1 MTKQGFQRLYIN
13 PSRLIFDNTLV
24 LKKRKTMKKSTLFH
38 KWGTFNKGTDW
49 KSIQISFANHL
60 EYSLSKDQYTATDR
74 DLYLSLALSA
84 RDRLI
89 ERWIRTQ
96 QLYYNH
102 DVKRVYYLSAE
113 YLMGRLLV
121 NNLINLGIYNESKKA
136 MDGLNIEMEELV
148 ENEPDMGLGNGGL
161 GRLASCFLDSMA
173 TLEIPAYGY
182 GIRYE
187 FGIFDQAIRN
197 LGQVELPENWL
208 KYTNP
213 WEIARP
219 EYSFTVKFYGK
230 IKQIILPDGKLKTEW
245 IDTNDLI
252 GIAYDTPI
260 SGYANN
266 TVNTLR
272 LWSARASK
280 EFDLKYFQHGNYLK
294 AVEEKNIS
302 ENISKV
308 LYPNDELF
316 VGRELRLKQEYF
328 FVSCSIQD
336 IIRRYLVNHDSF
348 DEFPEKVAIQ
358 MNDTHPALAIPE
370 LMRLFLDEHNLD
382 WDKAWNITVRSC
394 AYTNHTLLSEA
405 LEKWPVAMFESLL
418 PRHLQI
424 IYEINRRFL
433 RDVSVR
439 YLGDGSQLQ
448 RMSIVEEDVEKR
460 IRMAHLAIVGS
471 HSVNGVAALHTKL
484 LKANKLKDFDEMYPG
499 KFNNKTN
506 GITPRRWLLA
516 SNPKLSELI
525 TLRIGNEW
533 AKDLEQLRKI
543 EPFVEDANF
552 IKEWKAVKLYNKKQL
567 AKIIKKQT
575 GIIVDPNS
583 IFDIQVK
590 RIHEYKRQLM
600 NIIHIIYCWLKL
612 KQDPDFSMH
621 PRTFIFGG
629 KAAPGYI
636 TAKTIIR
643 LICHVAEM
651 VNRDASTNNI
661 IKVVFIPNYRV
672 SLAEKIFPSADVSQQ
687 ISTAGLEASG
697 TSNMKFALNGAL
709 TVGTLDGANIEIMEE
724 VGREN
729 IFIFGL
735 TAQEV
740 SDMRQDYNP
749 LNYYGKDPLLVKAI
763 ELIRN
768 GFFSP
773 EEPEIF
779 HSLVDLLLNEDKY
792 FVLADFESYFNCQRE
807 VDCLY
812 RDQDAWSKKAILNIA
827 RIGKFSSDRT
837 IMEYNR
843 DIWHTEPWPVLK
855 E

>member
-1 MTKQGFQRLYIN
+1 
-13 PSRLIFDNTLV
+13 
-24 LKKRKTMKKSTLFH
+24 MKKSTLFNN
-38 KWGTFNKGTDW
+38 WGTFSKGTDW

-89 ERWIRTQ
+89 ERWIKTQ

-121 NNLINLGIYNESKKA
+121 NNLINLGIYKETKRA
-136 MDGLNIEMEELV
+136 MEELNIDLDDLC

-208 KYTNP
+208 KYANP

-219 EYSFTVKFYGK
+219 EYSFTVHFYGR
-230 IKQIILPDGKLKTEW
+230 IKQIILPDGTLKTEW
-245 IDTNDLI
+245 ADTNDVI
-252 GIAYDTPI
+252 GIAYDIPI
-260 SGYANN
+260 DGYDNN

-280 EFDLKYFQHGNYLK
+280 EFDLKYFQHGDYLK

-316 VGRELRLKQEYF
+316 EGRELRLKQEYF

-336 IIRRYLVNHDSF
+336 IVRRYLVNHDSF
-348 DEFPEKVAIQ
+348 DEFPDKIAIQ

-370 LMRLFLDEHNLD
+370 LMRLLLDEHGLD
-382 WDKAWNITVRSC
+382 WEKAWDITSRTC

-405 LEKWPVAMFESLL
+405 LEKWPVPMFEALL

-433 RDVSVR
+433 RDVAVR
-439 YLGDGSQLQ
+439 YLGDETRMRG
-448 RMSIVEEDVEKR
+448 MSIIEEDTEKR

-471 HSVNGVAALHTKL
+471 HSVNGVAELHSRL
-484 LKANKLKDFDEMYPG
+484 LKEKVLKDFDEMYPG

-516 SNPKLSELI
+516 GNQKLSELI
-525 TLRIGNEW
+525 SSRIGNEW
-533 AKDLEQLRKI
+533 AKDLDQLRKI
-543 EPFVEDANF
+543 EPF
-552 IKEWKAVKLYNKKQL
+552 IKDSGFVKAWKAVKLANKERL
-567 AKIIKKQT
+567 AGIIHDNT
-575 GIIVDPNS
+575 GIRIDPGS
-583 IFDIQVK
+583 IYDIQVK
-590 RIHEYKRQLM
+590 RIHEYKRQLL
-600 NIIHIIYCWLKL
+600 NIIHVVYCWLKL
-612 KQDPDFSMH
+612 KQEPGFSMH
-621 PRTFIFGG
+621 PRTFFFGG
-629 KAAPGYI
+629 KAAPGYF

-651 VNRDASTNNI
+651 LNRDSSTNGT

-672 SLAEKIFPSADVSQQ
+672 SLAEKIFPAADLSEQ
-687 ISTAGLEASG
+687 ISTAGFEASG

-709 TVGTLDGANIEIMEE
+709 TIGTLDGANIEIMEE

-735 TAQEV
+735 TAEEV
-740 SDMRQDYNP
+740 SERRQNYNP
-749 LNYYGKDPLLVKAI
+749 REYYAKDPILARAI
-763 ELIRN
+763 DLIRE

-773 EEPEIF
+773 EEPNIF
-779 HSLVDLLLNEDKY
+779 HGLVDLLLNDDRY
-792 FVLADFESYFNCQRE
+792 FILADFEAYYNCNRE
-807 VDCLY
+807 VDALY
-812 RDQDAWSKKAILNIA
+812 RDQDEWTKKAILNVA
-827 RIGKFSSDRT
+827 RMGKFSSDRT

-843 DIWHTEPWPVLK
+843 DIWHAEPWPVIK

>member
-1 MTKQGFQRLYIN
+1 MKK
-13 PSRLIFDNTLV
+13 NTL
-24 LKKRKTMKKSTLFH
+24 FNN
-38 KWGTFNKGTDW
+38 WGTFSKGTDW

-121 NNLINLGIYNESKKA
+121 NNLINLGIYKDTKRA
-136 MDGLNIEMEELV
+136 MEELNIDLDDLC

-208 KYTNP
+208 KYANP

-219 EYSFTVKFYGK
+219 EYSFTVHFYGR

-245 IDTNDLI
+245 VDTNDVI
-252 GIAYDTPI
+252 GIAYDIPI
-260 SGYANN
+260 DGYDNN

-280 EFDLKYFQHGNYLK
+280 EFDLKYFQHGDYLK

-316 VGRELRLKQEYF
+316 EGRELRLKQEYF

-336 IIRRYLVNHDSF
+336 IVRRYLVNHDTF
-348 DEFPEKVAIQ
+348 DEFPDKVAIQ

-370 LMRLFLDEHNLD
+370 LMRLLLDEQGLD
-382 WDKAWNITVRSC
+382 WEKAWDITSRTC

-405 LEKWPVAMFESLL
+405 LEKWPIPMFESLL

-433 RDVSVR
+433 RDVAVR
-439 YLGDGSQLQ
+439 FLGDENRMRG
-448 RMSIVEEDVEKR
+448 MSIIEEDTEKR

-471 HSVNGVAALHTKL
+471 HSVNGVAELHSRL
-484 LKANKLKDFDEMYPG
+484 LKEKVLKDFDEMYPG

-516 SNPKLSELI
+516 GNPRLSELI
-525 TLRIGNEW
+525 TSRIGNEW
-533 AKDLEQLRKI
+533 VKDLDQLHKI
-543 EPFVEDANF
+543 EPFIKDSGFV
-552 IKEWKAVKLYNKKQL
+552 KEWKAVKLANKEWL
-567 AKIIKKQT
+567 AKIIKDNT
-575 GIIVDPNS
+575 GIQIDPGS

-590 RIHEYKRQLM
+590 RIHEYKRQLL
-600 NIIHIIYCWLKL
+600 NIIHVVYCWLKL
-612 KQDPDFSMH
+612 KQEPDFSMH
-621 PRTFIFGG
+621 PRTFLFGG
-629 KAAPGYI
+629 KAAPGYF

-651 VNRDASTNNI
+651 LNRDTSTNKT

-672 SLAEKIFPSADVSQQ
+672 SLAEKIFPAADLSEQ
-687 ISTAGLEASG
+687 ISTAGFEASG

-709 TVGTLDGANIEIMEE
+709 TLGTLDGANIEIMEE

-735 TAQEV
+735 TAEEV
-740 SDMRQDYNP
+740 STRWPSYNP
-749 LNYYGKDPLLVKAI
+749 REYYAKDPLLARAI
-763 ELIRN
+763 DLIRE

-773 EEPEIF
+773 EEPNIF
-779 HSLVDLLLNEDKY
+779 HSLVDLLLNDDRY
-792 FVLADFESYFNCQRE
+792 FVLTDFESYYNSNRE
-807 VDCLY
+807 VDALY
-812 RDQDAWSKKAILNIA
+812 RDQDAWTKKAILNVA
-827 RIGKFSSDRT
+827 RMGKFSSDRT

-843 DIWHTEPWPVLK
+843 DIWHAEPWPVIK

>member
-1 MTKQGFQRLYIN
+1 MSY
-13 PSRLIFDNTLV
+13 S
-24 LKKRKTMKKSTLFH
+24 KKNKPMKKSNLFRD
-38 KWGTFNKGTDW
+38 WGTFNKGTDW

-60 EYSLSKDQYTATDR
+60 EYSLSKDQYTATER
-74 DLYLSLALSA
+74 DLYLSLALA
-84 RDRLI
+84 TRDRLI

-113 YLMGRLLV
+113 YLMGRLLI
-121 NNLINLGIYNESKKA
+121 NNIINLGIYHETKRA
-136 MDGLNIEMEELV
+136 MEELNIELDDLA

-208 KYTNP
+208 KYANP

-219 EYSFTVKFYGK
+219 EYSFTVHFYGR

-245 IDTNDLI
+245 ADTNDVI
-252 GIAYDTPI
+252 GIAYDIPI
-260 SGYANN
+260 DGYDNN

-280 EFDLKYFQHGNYLK
+280 EFDLKYFQHGDYLK

-316 VGRELRLKQEYF
+316 EGRELRLKQEYF

-336 IIRRYLVNHDSF
+336 IVRRYLVNHDTF
-348 DEFPEKVAIQ
+348 DEFPDKVAIQ

-370 LMRLFLDEHNLD
+370 LMRLLLDEQRLD
-382 WDKAWNITVRSC
+382 WEKAWDITSRTC

-405 LEKWPVAMFESLL
+405 LEKWSVPMFGALL

-439 YLGDGSQLQ
+439 YLGDENKM
-448 RMSIVEEDVEKR
+448 RDMSIIEEDTEKR

-471 HSVNGVAALHTKL
+471 HSVNGVASLHSRL
-484 LKANKLKDFDEMYPG
+484 LKEKELKDFDEMYPG

-516 SNPKLSELI
+516 GNPRLSELI
-525 TLRIGNEW
+525 TSRIGNEW
-533 AKDLEQLRKI
+533 AKDLDQLRKI
-543 EPFVEDANF
+543 EPFIKDSGFV
-552 IKEWKAVKLYNKKQL
+552 KEWKAVKLANKERL
-567 AKIIKKQT
+567 VKIIKDST
-575 GIIVDPNS
+575 GIQIDPDS
-583 IFDIQVK
+583 VFDIQVK
-590 RIHEYKRQLM
+590 RIHEYKRQLL
-600 NIIHIIYCWLKL
+600 NILHIVYCWLKL
-612 KQDPDFSMH
+612 KNEPDFSMH
-621 PRTFIFGG
+621 SRTFLFGG
-629 KAAPGYI
+629 KAAPGYF

-651 VNRDASTNNI
+651 LNRDTSTNKT

-672 SLAEKIFPSADVSQQ
+672 SLAEKIFPAADLSEQ
-687 ISTAGLEASG
+687 ISTAGFEASG
-697 TSNMKFALNGAL
+697 TSNMKFALNGAM
-709 TVGTLDGANIEIMEE
+709 TIGTLDGANIEIMEE

-735 TAQEV
+735 TAEEV
-740 SDMRQDYNP
+740 SARKHSYSSRE
-749 LNYYGKDPLLVKAI
+749 YYLKDPLLARAI
-763 ELIRN
+763 DLIRE

-773 EEPEIF
+773 EEPNIF
-779 HSLVDLLLNEDKY
+779 HGLVDLLLNDDRY
-792 FVLADFESYFNCQRE
+792 FILADFESYYNANRD
-807 VDCLY
+807 VDALY
-812 RDQDAWSKKAILNIA
+812 RDQDAWTKKTILNVA
-827 RIGKFSSDRT
+827 RMGKFSSDRT

-843 DIWHTEPWPVLK
+843 DIWHAEPWPVLK

>member
-1 MTKQGFQRLYIN
+1 MSY
-13 PSRLIFDNTLV
+13 S
-24 LKKRKTMKKSTLFH
+24 KKNKPMKKSNLFRD
-38 KWGTFNKGTDW
+38 WGTFNKGTDW
-49 KSIQISFANHL
+49 KSLQISFANHL
-60 EYSLSKDQYTATDR
+60 EYSLSKDQYTATER
-74 DLYLSLALSA
+74 DLYLSLALA
-84 RDRLI
+84 TRDRLI

-113 YLMGRLLV
+113 YLMGRLLI
-121 NNLINLGIYNESKKA
+121 NNLINVGIYHETKRA
-136 MDGLNIEMEELV
+136 MDELNIELEDLA

-208 KYTNP
+208 KYANP

-219 EYSFTVKFYGK
+219 EYSFTVHFYGR

-245 IDTNDLI
+245 ADTNDVI
-252 GIAYDTPI
+252 GIAYDIPI
-260 SGYANN
+260 DGYDNN

-280 EFDLKYFQHGNYLK
+280 EFDLKYFQHGDYLK

-316 VGRELRLKQEYF
+316 EGRELRLKQEYF

-336 IIRRYLVNHDSF
+336 IVRRYLVNHDTF
-348 DEFPEKVAIQ
+348 DEFPNKVAIQ

-370 LMRLFLDEHNLD
+370 LMRLLLDEHGLD
-382 WDKAWNITVRSC
+382 WEKAWDITSRTC

-405 LEKWPVAMFESLL
+405 LEKWPVPMFEALL

-433 RDVSVR
+433 RDVAVR
-439 YLGDGSQLQ
+439 YLGDEN
-448 RMSIVEEDVEKR
+448 RMRKMSIIEEDTEKR

-471 HSVNGVAALHTKL
+471 HSVNGVAALHSRL
-484 LKANKLKDFDEMYPG
+484 LKEKELKDFDEMYPG

-516 SNPKLSELI
+516 GNPRLSDLI
-525 TLRIGNEW
+525 TSRIGNEW
-533 AKDLEQLRKI
+533 AKDLDQLRKI
-543 EPFVEDANF
+543 EPFIEDQGF
-552 IKEWKAVKLYNKKQL
+552 VKEWKAVKLANKEQL
-567 AKIIKKQT
+567 SKIILDNT
-575 GIIVDPNS
+575 GIQINS
-583 IFDIQVK
+583 GSIYDIQVK
-590 RIHEYKRQLM
+590 RIHEYKRQLL
-600 NIIHIIYCWLKL
+600 NILHVIYCWLKL
-612 KQDPDFSMH
+612 KQEPDFSMH
-621 PRTFIFGG
+621 PRTFLFGG

-651 VNRDASTNNI
+651 LNRDASTNNT
-661 IKVVFIPNYRV
+661 IKVLFIPNYRV
-672 SLAEKIFPSADVSQQ
+672 SLAEKIFPAADLSEQ
-687 ISTAGLEASG
+687 ISTAGFEASG

-709 TVGTLDGANIEIMEE
+709 TIGTLDGANIEIMEE

-729 IFIFGL
+729 MFIFGL
-735 TAQEV
+735 TAEEV
-740 SDMRQDYNP
+740 SAKRQDYNP
-749 LNYYGKDPLLVKAI
+749 LEYYAKDPLLARSI
-763 ELIRN
+763 DLIRE

-773 EEPEIF
+773 EEPNIF
-779 HSLVDLLLNEDKY
+779 HGLVDLLLNEDRY
-792 FVLADFESYFNCQRE
+792 FILADFESYYNCNRD
-807 VDCLY
+807 VDTLY
-812 RDQDAWSKKAILNIA
+812 RDQDAWTEKAILNVA
-827 RIGKFSSDRT
+827 RMGKFSSDRT

-843 DIWHTEPWPVLK
+843 DIWHAEPWPVLK

>member
-1 MTKQGFQRLYIN
+1 MKK
-13 PSRLIFDNTLV
+13 NTL
-24 LKKRKTMKKSTLFH
+24 FNN
-38 KWGTFNKGTDW
+38 WGTFSKGTDW

-121 NNLINLGIYNESKKA
+121 NNLINLGIYKETKKA
-136 MDGLNIEMEELV
+136 MEELNIDLNDLC

-219 EYSFTVKFYGK
+219 EYSFSVHFYGK
-230 IKQIILPDGKLKTEW
+230 VKQIILPDGKLKTEW
-245 IDTNDLI
+245 VDTNDVI
-252 GIAYDTPI
+252 GIAYDIPI
-260 SGYANN
+260 DGYENN

-280 EFDLKYFQHGNYLK
+280 EFDLKYFQHGDYLK

-316 VGRELRLKQEYF
+316 EGRELRLKQEYF

-336 IIRRYLVNHDSF
+336 IVRRYLVNHDSF
-348 DEFPEKVAIQ
+348 DEFPDKVAIQ

-370 LMRLFLDEHNLD
+370 LMRLLLDEQRLD
-382 WDKAWNITVRSC
+382 WEKAWDITSRTC

-405 LEKWPVAMFESLL
+405 LEKWSVPMFESLL

-439 YLGDGSQLQ
+439 FLGDENKMRG
-448 RMSIVEEDVEKR
+448 MSIIEEDTEKR

-471 HSVNGVAALHTKL
+471 HSVNGVAQIHSRL
-484 LKANKLKDFDEMYPG
+484 LKERELKDFDEMYPG

-516 SNPKLSELI
+516 GNPRLSELI
-525 TLRIGNEW
+525 TSRIGNEW
-533 AKDLEQLRKI
+533 PKDLGQLRKI
-543 EPFVEDANF
+543 EPFIKDSGFV
-552 IKEWKAVKLYNKKQL
+552 KEWRAVKLANKERL
-567 AKIIKKQT
+567 VKIIKDST
-575 GIIVDPNS
+575 GIQIDPGS
-583 IFDIQVK
+583 VFDIQVK
-590 RIHEYKRQLM
+590 RIHEYKRQLL
-600 NIIHIIYCWLKL
+600 NIIHIVYCWLKL
-612 KQDPDFSMH
+612 KNEPDFSMH
-621 PRTFIFGG
+621 PRTFLFGG
-629 KAAPGYI
+629 KAAPGYF

-651 VNRDASTNNI
+651 LNRDTSTNKT

-672 SLAEKIFPSADVSQQ
+672 SLAEKIFPAADLSEQ
-687 ISTAGLEASG
+687 ISTAGFEASG

-709 TVGTLDGANIEIMEE
+709 TIGTLDGANIEIMEE

-735 TAQEV
+735 TAEEV
-740 SDMRQDYNP
+740 SARWQGYSP
-749 LNYYGKDPLLVKAI
+749 REYYLKDPLLARAI
-763 ELIRN
+763 DLIRE

-773 EEPEIF
+773 EEPDIF
-779 HSLVDLLLNEDKY
+779 NSLVDLLLNDDRY
-792 FVLADFESYFNCQRE
+792 FVLADFESYYNSNRE
-807 VDCLY
+807 VDALY
-812 RDQDAWSKKAILNIA
+812 RDQDAWTKKAILNVA
-827 RIGKFSSDRT
+827 RMGKFSSDRT

-843 DIWHTEPWPVLK
+843 DIWHAEPWPVLK

>member
-1 MTKQGFQRLYIN
+1 
-13 PSRLIFDNTLV
+13 
-24 LKKRKTMKKSTLFH
+24 MKKSTLFNN
-38 KWGTFNKGTDW
+38 WGTFSKGTDW

-121 NNLINLGIYNESKKA
+121 NNLINLGLYKDTKRA
-136 MDGLNIEMEELV
+136 MEELSIDLDDLC

-208 KYTNP
+208 KYANP

-219 EYSFTVKFYGK
+219 EYSFTVHFYGR

-245 IDTNDLI
+245 VDTNDVI
-252 GIAYDTPI
+252 GIAYDIPI
-260 SGYANN
+260 DGYDNN

-280 EFDLKYFQHGNYLK
+280 EFDLKYFQHGDYLK

-316 VGRELRLKQEYF
+316 EGRELRLKQEYF

-336 IIRRYLVNHDSF
+336 IVRRYLVNHDTF
-348 DEFPEKVAIQ
+348 DEFPDKVAIQ

-370 LMRLFLDEHNLD
+370 LMRLLLDEQGLD
-382 WDKAWNITVRSC
+382 WEKAWDITSRTC

-405 LEKWPVAMFESLL
+405 LEKWPVPMFESLL

-433 RDVSVR
+433 RDVAVR
-439 YLGDGSQLQ
+439 YLGDEN
-448 RMSIVEEDVEKR
+448 RMRKMSIIEEDTEKR

-471 HSVNGVAALHTKL
+471 HSVNGVAALHSRL
-484 LKANKLKDFDEMYPG
+484 LKEKELKDFDEMYPG

-516 SNPKLSELI
+516 GNPRLSELI
-525 TLRIGNEW
+525 TSRIGNEW
-533 AKDLEQLRKI
+533 PKDLDQLRKI
-543 EPFVEDANF
+543 EPFIKDSDFV
-552 IKEWKAVKLYNKKQL
+552 KEWKTVKLANKERL
-567 AKIIKKQT
+567 AKIIKDNT
-575 GIIVDPNS
+575 GIQIDPGS

-590 RIHEYKRQLM
+590 RIHEYKRQLL
-600 NIIHIIYCWLKL
+600 NIIHVVYCWLKL
-612 KQDPDFSMH
+612 KQEPDFSMH
-621 PRTFIFGG
+621 PRTFLFGG
-629 KAAPGYI
+629 KAAPGYF

-651 VNRDASTNNI
+651 LNRDSSTNKT
-661 IKVVFIPNYRV
+661 IKIVFIPNYRV
-672 SLAEKIFPSADVSQQ
+672 SLAEKIFPAADLSEQ
-687 ISTAGLEASG
+687 ISTAGFEASG

-709 TVGTLDGANIEIMEE
+709 TIGTLDGANIEIMEE

-729 IFIFGL
+729 IFIFGMDAREV
-735 TAQEV
+735 TALRE
-740 SDMRQDYNP
+740 SGYNP
-749 LNYYGKDPLLVKAI
+749 REFHDRQP
-763 ELIRN
+763 ELRKILDMIAA

-773 EEPEIF
+773 DNR
-779 HSLVDLLLNEDKY
+779 DLFKPLIDTLLNQGDRY
-792 FVLADFESYFNCQRE
+792 VLLADYASYVACQDE
-807 VDCLY
+807 VGRLF
-812 RDQDAWSKKAILNIA
+812 RDRDEWARRAILNTA
-827 RIGKFSSDRT
+827 GMGKFSSDRT
-837 IMEYNR
+837 IAEYAR
-843 DIWHTEPWPVLK
+843 DIWNVKTVAVSTAIHHCVQEGACPV
-855 E
+855 EHQ

>member
-1 MTKQGFQRLYIN
+1 MSY
-13 PSRLIFDNTLV
+13 S
-24 LKKRKTMKKSTLFH
+24 KKNKPMKKSNLFRD
-38 KWGTFNKGTDW
+38 WGTFNKGTDW
-49 KSIQISFANHL
+49 RSIQISFANHL

-74 DLYLSLALSA
+74 DMYLSIALAA

-113 YLMGRLLV
+113 YLMGRLLI
-121 NNLINLGIYNESKKA
+121 NNLINLGIYHDTKRA
-136 MDGLNIEMEELV
+136 MEELNIELDDLA

-197 LGQVELPENWL
+197 MGQVELPENWL
-208 KYTNP
+208 KYANP

-219 EYSFTVKFYGK
+219 EYSFNVHFYGR

-245 IDTNDLI
+245 VDTNDVI
-252 GIAYDTPI
+252 GIAYDIPI
-260 SGYANN
+260 DGYDNN

-280 EFDLKYFQHGNYLK
+280 EFDLKYFQHGDYLK

-316 VGRELRLKQEYF
+316 EGRELRLKQEYF

-336 IIRRYLVNHDSF
+336 MVRRYLVNHDTF
-348 DEFPEKVAIQ
+348 DEFPDKVAIQ

-370 LMRLFLDEHNLD
+370 LMRLLLDEHGLD
-382 WDKAWNITVRSC
+382 WEKAWDITSRTC

-405 LEKWPVAMFESLL
+405 LEKWPVPMFESLL

-433 RDVSVR
+433 RDVAVR
-439 YLGDGSQLQ
+439 YLGDENRMRG
-448 RMSIVEEDVEKR
+448 MSIIEEDTEKR

-471 HSVNGVAALHTKL
+471 HSVNGVAALHSRL
-484 LKANKLKDFDEMYPG
+484 LRERELKDFDEMYPG

-516 SNPKLSELI
+516 GNPRLSELI
-525 TLRIGNEW
+525 TSRIGIEW
-533 AKDLEQLRKI
+533 ARDLSQLRKI
-543 EPFVEDANF
+543 EPFIGDPGFV
-552 IKEWKAVKLYNKKQL
+552 KEWKAVKLANKEQL
-567 AKIIKKQT
+567 SKIVLDNT
-575 GIIVDPNS
+575 GIEIDPGS
-583 IFDIQVK
+583 IYDIQVK
-590 RIHEYKRQLM
+590 RIHEYKRQLL
-600 NIIHIIYCWLKL
+600 NILHVVYCWLKL
-612 KQDPDFSMH
+612 KQEPDFSMH

-629 KAAPGYI
+629 KAAPGYF

-651 VNRDASTNNI
+651 LNRDTSTNRTMR
-661 IKVVFIPNYRV
+661 VVFIPNYRV
-672 SLAEKIFPSADVSQQ
+672 SLAEKIFPAADLSEQ
-687 ISTAGLEASG
+687 ISTAGFEASG

-709 TVGTLDGANIEIMEE
+709 TIGTLDGANIEIMEE
-724 VGREN
+724 VGSEN

-735 TAQEV
+735 TAEEV
-740 SDMRQDYNP
+740 AAKRRYYNP
-749 LNYYGKDPLLVKAI
+749 REYYAGDPILAKAI
-763 ELIRN
+763 DLIRE

-773 EEPEIF
+773 EEPDIF
-779 HSLVDLLLNEDKY
+779 HSLIDLLLNEDKY
-792 FVLADFESYFNCQRE
+792 FILADFEAYYNRNRN
-807 VDCLY
+807 VDALY
-812 RDQDAWSKKAILNIA
+812 RDQDEWTNKAILNVA
-827 RIGKFSSDRT
+827 RMGKFSSDRT

-843 DIWHTEPWPVLK
+843 DIWHADPWPVLK